1 MNQSVIELD
10 MMELADIGQPT
21 KIADEI
27 HRQLRVKNNS
37 VPLPIP
43 LKQLAEAAG
52 IKDIQEKDDLN
63 FEGIIVIRDGSGVIG
78 LKKNSYD
85 PRKNFTLAHELGHY
99 FIPTHRVFRK
109 NFECGKDKI
118 KYISSQNNVALSA
131 EDKIEQEANEFAA
144 ALLVPMPEYRNE
156 RKKLGAGTDVN
167 YLISLAEKFDVS
179 KAMMAHIFVRNESEN
194 VAIIIS
200 KDCVVQTVIPKAGF
214 PHMGLR
220 KNMPLVGASITK
232 GLLGKV
238 NSGHLSELQEVP
250 VDAWIPGKSNITEL
264 YEQIYVQDDGWMITL
279 LVADEVEVDEDE
291 DDSRWN
297 RRNFRN

>member
-43 LKQLAEAAG
+43 LKRLAEAAG

-118 KYISSQNNVALSA
+118 KYVSSQNSVSLSA

-167 YLISLAEKFDVS
+167 YLISLADKFDVS

-214 PHMGLR
+214 PHMGLK
-220 KNMPLVGASITK
+220 KNMPLVGACITK
-232 GLLGKV
+232 DILKKYE
-238 NSGHLSELQEVP
+238 SGHVTELKEVS
-250 VDAWIPGKSNITEL
+250 VDAWIPGKNSISEM

-279 LVADEVEVDEDE
+279 LVADEEEVDED
-291 DDSRWN
+291 DDDNNWN
-297 RRNFRN
+297 RRNLR